1 MGKRKWKRR
10 AKAWGETVTR
20 QSEHIVL
27 LTERLDKSEAAARK
41 LQENL
46 QTQVDEATGLQRK
59 LDEATR
65 SLEGQYD
72 VSRLLREKLA
82 EANQE
87 LEATRGAREA
97 LERLMSI
104 IEPALP
110 ETPGV
115 IVKDPGDRWPDLRPI
130 VRRLRNEVF
139 LALKKFSPTEKR
151 DE

>member
-27 LTERLDKSEAAARK
+27 LTERLDKSEAAAR
-41 LQENL
+41 NL
-46 QTQVDEATGLQRK
+46 EANWQTQVDVATGLQRK
-59 LDEATR
+59 LDA
-65 SLEGQYD
+65 
-72 VSRLLREKLA
+72 
-82 EANQE
+82 ANQE

-115 IVKDPGDRWPDLRPI
+115 IVKDPGDRWPDLRPT
-130 VRRLRNEVF
+130 VRRVRNEVY
-139 LALKKFSPTEKR
+139 LALKKFSPTEKG